1 MVLSEIIRNIEFF
14 AGLDQKTLRRIEQSA
29 IVCQF
34 APGEVIIKEGELG
47 LGMYVVISGKVE
59 VLKKI
64 PGGKLKLAEL
74 GPSQFFAEM
83 ALIDDK
89 PRSATVATLEATE
102 CLLLTRDSLLKLMD
116 RSPQIA
122 LRMAKMLA
130 ARLRVAGE
138 KQASV
143 PPKPVLPPEAA
154 SSNGAGHAEP
164 APADDTCPRPGSTK
178 AAIQDQLVGAFGHV
192 YSLKAMTRFSIA
204 VLGCPVEG
212 FAANAIDEIRLGDVK
227 VFILP
232 ADEPV
237 DLAISAW
244 AEGNFSLHV
253 FHPARTG
260 PLRFGPVPIHETD
273 SFHLSL
279 PAMSLE
285 TAAGNPVPSL
295 PIHQALPLRGVN

>member
-34 APGEVIIKEGELG
+34 GPDEVIIKEGELG

-83 ALIDDK
+83 SLIDDK

-154 SSNGAGHAEP
+154 ATNGNGHHAP
-164 APADDTCPRPGSTK
+164 DPADDICPRPGSAK
-178 AAIQDQLVGAFGHV
+178 AAIQDQLVGAFSAV
-192 YSLKAMTRFSIA
+192 YALKAMTRFSVA

-232 ADEPV
+232 AGESV
-237 DLAISAW
+237 HLAISAW
-244 AEGNFSLHV
+244 AEGNFNLHV
-253 FHPARTG
+253 FHPQSVT
-260 PLRFGPVPIHETD
+260 PLRFGPVPIAESD
-273 SFHLSL
+273 SFTLNL
-279 PAMSLE
+279 PA
-285 TAAGNPVPSL
+285 AGAEA
-295 PIHQALPLRGVN
+295 PIELRRLN